1 MEKQLYLELP
11 SDIGNLKLPDPELLM
26 YYRNLEKR
34 HLWIDI
40 SIDEGILEYTRQIL
54 KWNEDDKGV
63 PTEDRKP
70 IYIYLQNGGGEI
82 TYMWLLI
89 DVMEMSKTPIYTVNM
104 NVCASAAALIFMCGK
119 KRFMLKNST
128 LLIHEGSIATGE
140 QDAQKFF
147 DASESYKKL
156 VKKMKDFIL
165 SKTRIDSKLLNKK
178 RANDWEIDADFCLE
192 NGACDVIVSDIDE
205 IL

>member
-1 MEKQLYLELP
+1 MEKQLYLEIP
-11 SDIGNLKLPDPELLM
+11 SEINNLQLPDPELLM
-26 YYRNLEKR
+26 YYKNLEKR

-40 SIDEGILEYTRQIL
+40 SIDDGILGFTRQIMQ
-54 KWNEDDKGV
+54 WNEDDKGIPV
-63 PTEDRKP
+63 EDRKP
-70 IYIYLQNGGGEI
+70 IHIYLQNGGGEI
-82 TYMWLLI
+82 SYMWLLI
-89 DVMEMSKTPIYTVNM
+89 DIMEMSKTPIYTAAM

-147 DASESYKKL
+147 DTSESYKKII
-156 VKKMKDFIL
+156 KKMKDFIL
-165 SKTRIDSKLLNKK
+165 SKTRIDPKLLNKK

>member
-1 MEKQLYLELP
+1 MEKQLYLEIP
-11 SDIGNLKLPDPELLM
+11 SEINNLQLPDPDLLM
-26 YYRNLEKR
+26 YYKNLEKR

-40 SIDEGILEYTRQIL
+40 SIDDGILGFTRQIMQ
-54 KWNEDDKGV
+54 WNEDDKGIPV
-63 PTEDRKP
+63 EDRKP
-70 IYIYLQNGGGEI
+70 IHIYLQNGGGEI
-82 TYMWLLI
+82 SYMWLLI
-89 DVMEMSKTPIYTVNM
+89 DVMEMSKTPIYTIAM

-147 DASESYKKL
+147 DTSESYKKII
-156 VKKMKDFIL
+156 KKMKDFIL